1 MKTFYANLV
10 VATCALH
17 EGCAFSTLP
26 PPSSSSS
33 SRPSS
38 FADDPSPSALYS
50 ATIGSSNSRGDAAV
64 TPTRA
69 PTAQEPQEMETIR
82 KELIQKYITLG
93 HSEDYASREVA
104 HFLEDFERSAKY
116 VEMRR
121 IAMTRGND
129 LGIEEAVQFAGA
141 FLVGTLGG
149 MALNSLREVQA
160 ANPDVGFP
168 WIS

>member
-17 EGCAFSTLP
+17 EGCAFSTP
-26 PPSSSSS
+26 PPLWW

-38 FADDPSPSALYS
+38 LADDPSSSALHT
-50 ATIGSSNSRGDAAV
+50 ATIDGSNSRGDAAAM
-64 TPTRA
+64 PPRN
-69 PTAQEPQEMETIR
+69 PTAQEMETIR
-82 KELIQKYITLG
+82 KELIEKFITLG
-93 HSEDYASREVA
+93 HAEDYASREVA